1 MPGCYRKILQRTQRI
16 SSSGAAVDEVVCRTV
31 IIAGLHENKKIV
43 IVKQQDIYLLALT
56 HYASV
61 KYNKV
66 R

>member
-1 MPGCYRKILQRTQRI
+1 MADLY
-16 SSSGAAVDEVVCRTV
+16 
-31 IIAGLHENKKIV
+31 ENAKFI